1 MKSGVSG
8 KAVGSAWRV
17 IRRHGTPDADAH
29 RNLQSGPGVQ
39 TASRGNS
46 CRDKGAQFM
55 AIRDDNLD
63 PADRVYVAP
72 PERRGGMGWLA
83 AVIIIVLLV
92 VLAFAFG
99 LINVDQTKTA
109 KLPDINVQ
117 ASGGQAPAFDVNTAK
132 IDVGSKKETVK
143 VPDVQVGTK
152 DTTVSLPTVSVTKA
166 DDTNK

>member
-1 MKSGVSG
+1 
-8 KAVGSAWRV
+8 
-17 IRRHGTPDADAH
+17 
-29 RNLQSGPGVQ
+29 
-39 TASRGNS
+39 
-46 CRDKGAQFM
+46 M

-63 PADRVYVAP
+63 PAGRVYVAP

-83 AVIIIVLLV
+83 AIIIIVLLV

-99 LINVDQTKTA
+99 LINVDQTRTG

-132 IDVGSKKETVK
+132 INVGSTKETVK

-152 DTTVSLPTVSVTKA
+152 DTTVNMPTVSVTKA